1 MLKAKLLF
9 TVVVTVAIASAAPGL
24 AQEKF
29 GRTVQVPAGA
39 TARLGSFSNLKPDC
53 SPGSLPEIKVVTPAK
68 TGVIAVR
75 RRQGK
80 LGPATRC
87 PNADATAQI
96 VSYKAK
102 PMPGQDEVAFQV
114 TLPNGK
120 VVLHTV
126 VISVTEGPVTGRSND
141 DDQP

>member
-53 SPGSLPEIKVVTPAK
+53 SPGPLPEIKVVTPAK